1 MKRKVLCLAIYIY
14 DHGHDEA
21 SHIISKFFLKHSV
34 TSVTDVLIFL
44 LIYETGE
51 IV

>member
-1 MKRKVLCLAIYIY
+1 MKRKVLCLVICIY

-21 SHIISKFFLKHSV
+21 SQKISEFLLKHSV

-44 LIYETGE
+44 LI
-51 IV
+51 